1 MLMSWAFSLTH
12 ASVCA
17 YVYARA
23 YTLVKTS
30 LNHMYPRLKRVF
42 EVVHMNR
49 GPVHTAA
56 EEFENEALYLRLG
69 LPSTLRTRHAN
80 PSR

>member
-1 MLMSWAFSLTH
+1 MFVLLLLMLMSWVFSLTH

-17 YVYARA
+17 YVYACA

-49 GPVHTAA
+49 GPVHTAP
-56 EEFENEALYLRLG
+56 EEFENVAL
-69 LPSTLRTRHAN
+69 
-80 PSR
+80 